1 MTTPSLASLGIR
13 VDSADAAEAAE
24 NLDRLTTSGAGAEQ
38 ATRRVGESAEA
49 AAARIK
55 AMVQASLES
64 SAYAKALSTNLEA
77 AAGSMARANEGAQDW
92 VRYQNEIAARGQ
104 ALLDKEQRIAA
115 STRQATASMSD
126 QSKELQKLLGQID
139 PTVAAYGRL
148 DDMQERLS
156 RFKAA
161 GVLSPAE
168 FEEYSARIDKSR
180 AALGQFD
187 DKLTKTGM
195 TAKATAAALRG
206 VPAQM
211 TDIFV
216 SLQAGQNPLTVFL
229 QQGGQLKDMFGGIG
243 PAARAVGGYI
253 LGMVNPYTLAA
264 AAVGA
269 LAIAYYKGSEEQ
281 DQFRLSLERTG
292 NAAGTTADELAGMA
306 ERVGDT
312 IGTTGKAAEVL
323 TLLAGTGKITSDAFE
338 RIAISAIAWEK
349 AGGQAAAA
357 TVAEFAKLG
366 DDPVK
371 AVLELNDKYNFL
383 TASVFEQIR
392 ALQDE
397 GDTIGASRVAWGELS
412 DTLDERS
419 ERIKTNLGAIE
430 KGWQGIVG
438 AAKSAWDAMLNVGRQ
453 DTLDEQIAWIDNR
466 LKQIAEGGGVGLFQN
481 QAEVVN
487 QLREQ
492 RDMLV
497 SQKEAEADIAAY
509 EEERARVQREGAK
522 AYQDIQKTL
531 DGTASK
537 QAKLQKA
544 LLDNQREINKA
555 RAAGYKITAEDEAK
569 LEQQLRD
576 KYKERTPRARAVRE
590 DAGDARVASIARENA
605 ALVEQLGT
613 TQKLSSAERDL
624 AKFNQEVAELKER
637 RILTA
642 QQKQLLASEDE
653 IRAEL
658 KKQAALQEQLR
669 LRNEAIKL
677 ASYQASLDAQ
687 LSQAQDSMNLQL
699 AGVGMGDQARQ
710 RAQETMRIQQD
721 FEQQS
726 RRLQEQFNQGQISQ
740 GLYDQETSAL
750 RDALD
755 KRLAMQ
761 EDYYSQLDA
770 AQSDWSAGVRSGFET
785 YLESARN
792 SASQAKS
799 FVTSTFSTMEDAVA
813 QFVVTGKMSFADF
826 TKSILADMA
835 RIAARQAVTG
845 IFSSL
850 ATSAIGA
857 AVGGYFGGGTAAASS
872 SAGASSSG
880 YSGAAFDSW
889 VAGQRAGGGD
899 VAPNSLYEVNELG
912 PELLTQGG
920 RTYLMTGAEGGYITP
935 LGRAAGPSSNG
946 SASPGMVQINAPVS
960 VVVPDRSSEGMQ
972 LDQDALA
979 ANLQSQMKVAAE
991 KAVAESWR
999 PGGTSWRNVNGRA

>member
-338 RIAISAIAWEK
+338 RIAVSAIAWEK

-357 TVAEFAKLG
+357 TVTEFAKLG
-366 DDPVK
+366 EDPVK

-383 TASVFEQIR
+383 TASVFEQIY
-392 ALQDE
+392 ALQEE

-419 ERIKTNLGAIE
+419 ERIKANLGAIE

-438 AAKSAWDAMLNVGRQ
+438 AAKSAWDAMLDVGRPETF
-453 DTLDEQIAWIDNR
+453 DDRIADVDR
-466 LKQIAEGGGVGLFQN
+466 RIAQTQRGGFGLFSN
-481 QAEVVN
+481 REESLN
-487 QLREQ
+487 RLREQ

-497 SQKEAEADIAAY
+497 SQRDAEKEKAALDGY
-509 EEERARVQREGAK
+509 WKKVDQEGNK
-522 AYQDIQKTL
+522 AFLNIQKAL
-531 DGTASK
+531 DSTASK

-555 RAAGYKITAEDEAK
+555 RAAGHKITAEDEAK

-624 AKFNQEVAELKER
+624 AKLNQEVAELKER

-813 QFVVTGKMSFADF
+813 QFAVTGKTSFADF

-935 LGRAAGPSSNG
+935 LGRAAGPSSSA

>member
-338 RIAISAIAWEK
+338 RIAVSAIAWEK

-383 TASVFEQIR
+383 TASVFEQIY
-392 ALQDE
+392 ALQEE

-419 ERIKTNLGAIE
+419 ERIKANLGAIE

-438 AAKSAWDAMLNVGRQ
+438 AAKSAWDAMLDVGRPETF
-453 DTLDEQIAWIDNR
+453 DDRIADVDR
-466 LKQIAEGGGVGLFQN
+466 RIAQTQRGGFGLFSN
-481 QAEVVN
+481 REESLN
-487 QLREQ
+487 RLREQ

-497 SQKEAEADIAAY
+497 SQRDAEKEKAALDGY
-509 EEERARVQREGAK
+509 WKKVDQEGNK
-522 AYQDIQKTL
+522 AFLNIQKAL
-531 DGTASK
+531 DSTASK

-555 RAAGYKITAEDEAK
+555 RAAGHKITAEDEAK

-576 KYKERTPRARAVRE
+576 KYKERTTRARAIRE
-590 DAGDARVASIARENA
+590 DVGDARVASIARENA

-677 ASYQASLDAQ
+677 ASYQAGLDAQ
-687 LSQAQDSMNLQL
+687 MSQAQDSMNLQL

-799 FVTSTFSTMEDAVA
+799 FVTSTFSTMEDSVA
-813 QFVVTGKMSFADF
+813 QFAVTGKMSFADF

-972 LDQDALA
+972 LDQDALT

>member
-148 DDMQERLS
+148 DDMQQRLW

-161 GVLSPAE
+161 GVLSPVE

-180 AALGQFD
+180 VALGQFD
-187 DKLTKTGM
+187 DNLTKTGM

-383 TASVFEQIR
+383 TASVFEQIH
-392 ALQDE
+392 ALQEE
-397 GDTIGASRVAWGELS
+397 GDTIGASRVAWDELS

-419 ERIKTNLGAIE
+419 ERIKANLGAIE

-438 AAKSAWDAMLNVGRQ
+438 AAKSAWDAMLDVGRPETF
-453 DTLDEQIAWIDNR
+453 DDRIADVDR
-466 LKQIAEGGGVGLFQN
+466 RIAQTQRGGFGLFSN
-481 QAEVVN
+481 REESLN
-487 QLREQ
+487 RLREQ

-497 SQKEAEADIAAY
+497 SQRDAEKEKAALDGY
-509 EEERARVQREGAK
+509 WKKVDQEGNK
-522 AYQDIQKTL
+522 AFLNIQKAL
-531 DGTASK
+531 DSTASK

-576 KYKERTPRARAVRE
+576 KYKERTPRVRAVRE
-590 DAGDARVASIARENA
+590 DAGDARLASIARENA

-658 KKQAALQEQLR
+658 KKQAALQEQLL
-669 LRNEAIKL
+669 LRDEAIKL

-726 RRLQEQFNQGQISQ
+726 RRLQEQFNQRQISQ
-740 GLYDQETSAL
+740 GLYEKETSAL

-813 QFVVTGKMSFADF
+813 QFAVTGKMSFADF

>member
-115 STRQATASMSD
+115 STRQATASMSE

-161 GVLSPAE
+161 GVLSLAE

-216 SLQAGQNPLTVFL
+216 SLQAGQSPLTVFL

-338 RIAISAIAWEK
+338 RIAVSAIAWEK

-383 TASVFEQIR
+383 TASVFEQIY
-392 ALQDE
+392 ALQEE

-419 ERIKTNLGAIE
+419 ERIKANLGAIE

-438 AAKSAWDAMLNVGRQ
+438 AAKSAWDAMLDVGRPETF
-453 DTLDEQIAWIDNR
+453 DDRIADVDR
-466 LKQIAEGGGVGLFQN
+466 RIAQTQRGGFGLFSN
-481 QAEVVN
+481 REESLN
-487 QLREQ
+487 RLREQ

-497 SQKEAEADIAAY
+497 SQRDAEKEKAALDGY
-509 EEERARVQREGAK
+509 WKKVDQEGNK
-522 AYQDIQKTL
+522 AFLNIQKAL
-531 DGTASK
+531 DSTASK

-555 RAAGYKITAEDEAK
+555 RAAGHKITAEDEAK

-687 LSQAQDSMNLQL
+687 LTQAQDSMNLQL

-799 FVTSTFSTMEDAVA
+799 FVTSTFSNMEDAVA
-813 QFVVTGKMSFADF
+813 QFAVTGKASFADF

-845 IFSSL
+845 IFSAL

-880 YSGAAFDSW
+880 YSGAAFDNW

>member
-64 SAYAKALSTNLEA
+64 SAYAKSLSTNLEA

-148 DDMQERLS
+148 DDMQQRLW

-168 FEEYSARIDKSR
+168 FEEYSARIDQSR

-383 TASVFEQIR
+383 TASVFEQIH
-392 ALQDE
+392 ALQEE
-397 GDTIGASRVAWGELS
+397 GDTIGASRVAWDELS

-419 ERIKTNLGAIE
+419 ERIKANLGAIE

-438 AAKSAWDAMLNVGRQ
+438 AAKSAWDAMLDVGRPETF
-453 DTLDEQIAWIDNR
+453 DDRIADVDR
-466 LKQIAEGGGVGLFQN
+466 RIAQTQRGGFGLFSN
-481 QAEVVN
+481 REESLN
-487 QLREQ
+487 RLREQ

-497 SQKEAEADIAAY
+497 SQRDAEKEKAALDGY
-509 EEERARVQREGAK
+509 WKKVDQEGNK
-522 AYQDIQKTL
+522 AFLNIQKAL
-531 DGTASK
+531 DSTASK

-677 ASYQASLDAQ
+677 ASYQAGLDAQ

>member
-77 AAGSMARANEGAQDW
+77 AAGSMARANDGAQDW

-148 DDMQERLS
+148 DDMQQRLL

-338 RIAISAIAWEK
+338 RIAVSAIAWEK

-383 TASVFEQIR
+383 TASVFEQIY
-392 ALQDE
+392 ALQEE

-419 ERIKTNLGAIE
+419 ERIKANLGAIE

-438 AAKSAWDAMLNVGRQ
+438 AAKSAWDAMLDVGRPETF
-453 DTLDEQIAWIDNR
+453 DDRIADVDR
-466 LKQIAEGGGVGLFQN
+466 RIAQTQRGGFGLFSN
-481 QAEVVN
+481 REESLN
-487 QLREQ
+487 RLREQ

-497 SQKEAEADIAAY
+497 SQRDAEKEKAALDGY
-509 EEERARVQREGAK
+509 WKKVDQEGNK
-522 AYQDIQKTL
+522 AFLNIQKAL
-531 DGTASK
+531 DSTASK

-677 ASYQASLDAQ
+677 ASYQAGLDAQ

-813 QFVVTGKMSFADF
+813 QFAVTGKMSFADF

-935 LGRAAGPSSNG
+935 LGRAAGLSSNG

>member
-161 GVLSPAE
+161 GVLSLAE

-338 RIAISAIAWEK
+338 RIAVSAIAWEK

-383 TASVFEQIR
+383 TASVFEQIY
-392 ALQDE
+392 ALQEE

-419 ERIKTNLGAIE
+419 ERIKANLGAIE

-438 AAKSAWDAMLNVGRQ
+438 AAKSAWDAMLDVGRPETF
-453 DTLDEQIAWIDNR
+453 DDRIADVDR
-466 LKQIAEGGGVGLFQN
+466 RIAQTQRGGFGLFSN
-481 QAEVVN
+481 REESLN
-487 QLREQ
+487 RLREQ

-497 SQKEAEADIAAY
+497 SQRDAEKEKAALDGY
-509 EEERARVQREGAK
+509 WKKVDQEGNK
-522 AYQDIQKTL
+522 AFLNIQKAL
-531 DGTASK
+531 DSTASK

-555 RAAGYKITAEDEAK
+555 RAAGHKITAEDEAK

-658 KKQAALQEQLR
+658 KKQSALQEQLR

-677 ASYQASLDAQ
+677 AAYQATLDAQ
-687 LSQAQDSMNLQL
+687 LVQDRQSLAAQLV
-699 AGVGMGDQARQ
+699 GVGRGDQARQ
-710 RAQETMRIQQD
+710 RLKEELQIQQD
-721 FEQQS
+721 YQRQQ
-726 RRLQEQFNQGQISQ
+726 RRLEEQLAGNDISQ
-740 GLYDQETSAL
+740 ESYDQRTAAL
-750 RDALD
+750 GRALD
-755 KRLAMQ
+755 ERLAMQ
-761 EDYYSQLDA
+761 QDYYRQLDE
-770 AQSDWSAGVRSGFET
+770 AQSDWAAGARAGFET

-813 QFVVTGKMSFADF
+813 QFAVTGKASFADF

-935 LGRAAGPSSNG
+935 LGTSAPAQSGGGAAASTVAPQVNITINRDG
-946 SASPGMVQINAPVS
+946 SAEVGGDVELASRLGPQITALVQSEIAKNERKTLSPGGVTWRAINQ
-960 VVVPDRSSEGMQ
+960 R
-972 LDQDALA
+972 
-979 ANLQSQMKVAAE
+979 
-991 KAVAESWR
+991 
-999 PGGTSWRNVNGRA
+999 

>member
-338 RIAISAIAWEK
+338 RIAVSAIAWEK

-357 TVAEFAKLG
+357 TVSEFVKLG
-366 DDPVK
+366 EDPVK

-383 TASVFEQIR
+383 TASVFEQIY
-392 ALQDE
+392 ALQEE

-419 ERIKTNLGAIE
+419 ERIKANLGAIE

-438 AAKSAWDAMLNVGRQ
+438 AAKSAWDAMLDVGRPETF
-453 DTLDEQIAWIDNR
+453 DDRIADVDR
-466 LKQIAEGGGVGLFQN
+466 RIAQTQRGGFGLFSN
-481 QAEVVN
+481 REESLN
-487 QLREQ
+487 RLREQ

-497 SQKEAEADIAAY
+497 SQRDAEKEKAALDGY
-509 EEERARVQREGAK
+509 WKKVDQEGNK
-522 AYQDIQKTL
+522 AFLNIQKAL
-531 DGTASK
+531 DSTASK

-555 RAAGYKITAEDEAK
+555 RAAGHKITAEDEAK

-813 QFVVTGKMSFADF
+813 QFAVTGKMSFADF

-935 LGRAAGPSSNG
+935 LGTSAPAQSGGGAAASTVAPQVNITINRDG
-946 SASPGMVQINAPVS
+946 SAEVGGDVELASRLGPQITALVQSEIAKNERKTLSPGGVTWRAINQ
-960 VVVPDRSSEGMQ
+960 R
-972 LDQDALA
+972 
-979 ANLQSQMKVAAE
+979 
-991 KAVAESWR
+991 
-999 PGGTSWRNVNGRA
+999 